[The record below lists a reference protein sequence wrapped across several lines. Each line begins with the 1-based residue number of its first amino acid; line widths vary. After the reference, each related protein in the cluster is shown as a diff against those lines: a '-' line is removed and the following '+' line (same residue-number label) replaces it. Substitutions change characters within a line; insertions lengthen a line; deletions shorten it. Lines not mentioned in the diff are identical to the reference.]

1 MENKKLRLVVTGA
14 SGFVGRRFTALNK
27 DTFDILPVSL
37 RNTGVEHI
45 NLEGVHCIVHLA
57 GKAHE
62 MNPVPDQVYYDVNY
76 TLTKKLAEEAR
87 RKGVPHFVY
96 ASSVKVY
103 GDEVTAILDE
113 KSHCI
118 PTDAYGKSKL
128 QAEEMLQNMSGLNF
142 KVAIVRPPLVYG
154 PEVKG
159 NMIRLLQLADKNYP
173 LPFGNISNKRSM
185 VYLDNLVMLINTIIY
200 LQATGIYIAGDQ
212 QPVSTG
218 FLVRTI
224 RKHLDKPENIVSLPF
239 VVKKLLQTVKPALF
253 TRLYGSY
260 VIDNTS
266 TNKRLDF
273 TPPFSTEAGIAK
285 MVQWYRELKR
295 Y

>member
-1 MENKKLRLVVTGA
+1 MVVTGA
-14 SGFVGRRFTALNK
+14 SGFVGRRFMELNK
-27 DTFDILPVSL
+27 DKFELVPVSL
-37 RNTGVEHI
+37 RSTTVEDI
-45 NLEGVHCIVHLA
+45 DLEGVHSIVHLA

-103 GDEVTAILDE
+103 GDEAAVILNE
-113 KSHCI
+113 KSLCT

-128 QAEEMLQNMSGLNF
+128 QAEEMLQHLSGLHF

-173 LPFGNISNKRSM
+173 LPFGSINNKRSM
-185 VYLDNLVMLINTIIY
+185 VHLDNLIMLINTIIVR
-200 LQATGIYIAGDQ
+200 QATGIFIAGDQ
-212 QPVSTG
+212 QPVSTD
-218 FLVRTI
+218 FLIRTI
-224 RKHLDKPENIVSLPF
+224 RKNLGKPENMISIPG
-239 VVKKLLQTVKPALF
+239 VVKKLLQTIKPALY

-266 TNKRLDF
+266 TNKRLAFD
-273 TPPFSTEAGIAK
+273 PPVSTEAGIAQ
-285 MVQWYRELKR
+285 MVQWYRESKS
-295 Y
+295 